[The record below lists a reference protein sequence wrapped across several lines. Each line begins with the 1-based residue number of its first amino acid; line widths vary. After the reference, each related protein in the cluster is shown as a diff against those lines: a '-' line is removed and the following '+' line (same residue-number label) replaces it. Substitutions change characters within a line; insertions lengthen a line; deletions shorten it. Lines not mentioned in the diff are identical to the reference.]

1 MAITKKVKLY
11 LVAISEDG
19 NKYMVIL
26 EQAATDGHETKYDY
40 KTMMVGEQELVAY
53 LTKHPIGVNVEVKFN
68 HLKGTTGDLSR
79 YKMSAG
85 GTRIILGELRDL
97 DTYDLLGYRIA
108 SSDGKVT
115 RQMLKVVLK
124 YCANC
129 TAAGK
134 VPIANAQYVGP
145 KDGKVAYLRSYVSS
159 GFPVENI
166 KIKKENPHAKPAEIN
181 KKENE
186 KSIKKLTDM
195 FTEEQIK
202 ELKDAKAAG
211 VDIRIIGNNKLSA
224 KQMNIIWTCEAAGLP
239 GRKFADPSYSVE
251 NMEFMQTELETG
263 GKIDFMLNPAYSAG
277 QLFELSLGAEQGVDI
292 ALIAN
297 PKMKVTD
304 MAKKREDLANKRWKS
319 YKVIEG
325 SLKA

>member
-1 MAITKKVKLY
+1 
-11 LVAISEDG
+11 
-19 NKYMVIL
+19 
-26 EQAATDGHETKYDY
+26 
-40 KTMMVGEQELVAY
+40 
-53 LTKHPIGVNVEVKFN
+53 
-68 HLKGTTGDLSR
+68 
-79 YKMSAG
+79 
-85 GTRIILGELRDL
+85 
-97 DTYDLLGYRIA
+97 
-108 SSDGKVT
+108 
-115 RQMLKVVLK
+115 
-124 YCANC
+124 
-129 TAAGK
+129 
-134 VPIANAQYVGP
+134 
-145 KDGKVAYLRSYVSS
+145 
-159 GFPVENI
+159 
-166 KIKKENPHAKPAEIN
+166 
-181 KKENE
+181 
-186 KSIKKLTDM
+186 M